1 MRTVVLAYH
10 EIGAKALE
18 ATIRNGMEV
27 VAVFTHRDD
36 PKEGSWFSSVARVAA
51 EHGIRLGKG
60 FVGNVITLG

>member
-36 PKEGSWFSSVARVAA
+36 PKEGS
-51 EHGIRLGKG
+51 
-60 FVGNVITLG
+60 

>member
-10 EIGAKALE
+10 EIGAQALE

-36 PKEGSWFSSVARVAA
+36 PKEGSWFASVARVAA
-51 EHGIRLGKG
+51 EHGIPVSQVRVVKKG
-60 FVGNVITLG
+60 SA